1 MRAHLHK
8 TRLLKKKPTWTANVK
23 RLKRFSVC
31 FVYMQKKKP
40 KPPTRHDPRNHE
52 AAPPRIRLLSVE
64 QAER

>member
-31 FVYMQKKKP
+31 FVYMQKKNQNLQ
-40 KPPTRHDPRNHE
+40 HDTIRETTKLLPRE
-52 AAPPRIRLLSVE
+52 YGYCP
-64 QAER
+64 